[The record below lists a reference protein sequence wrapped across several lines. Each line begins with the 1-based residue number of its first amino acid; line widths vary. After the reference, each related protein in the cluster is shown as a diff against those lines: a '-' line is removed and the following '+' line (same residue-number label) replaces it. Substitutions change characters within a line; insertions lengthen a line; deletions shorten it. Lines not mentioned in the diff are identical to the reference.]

1 MPCTE
6 RARLLRLYSDATTRL
21 SEAVTGLAETANSYE
36 REAFDRTWE
45 RCEEARFLCT
55 QIQHQIYDH
64 LKEHRCGLDIQ
75 RSRKS
80 G

>member
-1 MPCTE
+1 
-6 RARLLRLYSDATTRL
+6 LLRLYSDATTRL
-21 SEAVTGLAETANSYE
+21 SEAVNGLAETANSYE
-36 REAFDRTWE
+36 RESFDRTWE

-55 QIQHQIYDH
+55 QIQHQIYEH
-64 LKEHRCGLDIQ
+64 LKEHRCGLDIE